1 MRSLDNP
8 LFLREIIRD
17 HYSNP
22 RNHQLTGDN
31 NYLKI
36 NMNSSTCIDNIDV
49 EAKFDGDF
57 ISDIRFDGE
66 ACAISTAST
75 SIMTEMLKGLTKK
88 EAKAIINNY
97 MKMIEG
103 ESYDESLLQEAVAF
117 KNTYKQAN
125 RIKCATIGW
134 NAIEKLIE
142 ESEECDG

>member
-1 MRSLDNP
+1 
-8 LFLREIIRD
+8 
-17 HYSNP
+17 
-22 RNHQLTGDN
+22 
-31 NYLKI
+31 
-36 NMNSSTCIDNIDV
+36 
-49 EAKFDGDF
+49 
-57 ISDIRFDGE
+57 
-66 ACAISTAST
+66 
-75 SIMTEMLKGLTKK
+75 MTEMLKGLTKK

>member
-1 MRSLDNP
+1 
-8 LFLREIIRD
+8 
-17 HYSNP
+17 
-22 RNHQLTGDN
+22 
-31 NYLKI
+31 
-36 NMNSSTCIDNIDV
+36 
-49 EAKFDGDF
+49 
-57 ISDIRFDGE
+57 
-66 ACAISTAST
+66 
-75 SIMTEMLKGLTKK
+75 
-88 EAKAIINNY
+88 